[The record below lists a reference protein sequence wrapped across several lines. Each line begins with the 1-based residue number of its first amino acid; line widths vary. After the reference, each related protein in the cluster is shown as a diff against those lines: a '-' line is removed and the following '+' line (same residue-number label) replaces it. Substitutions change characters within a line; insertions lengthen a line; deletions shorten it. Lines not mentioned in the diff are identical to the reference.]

1 MSVDPNFASI
11 AALIGEPTR
20 AAFLGALLGGTA
32 HTASELAHLAGVT
45 AQTASM
51 HLARLVEGNLVKV
64 SASGRHRY
72 YELAS
77 PQVAHVLE
85 TLATI
90 APPARIASLRESE
103 RARAMR
109 FARTCYDHLAGR
121 VGVALNDRLIERG
134 FLIVEGEHWQ
144 ISATGER
151 WLKSCGV
158 DLAAWQKGRRAA
170 ARPCLDWSERRYHL
184 AGAAGAAIT
193 HWLLHEGWI
202 TRIGS
207 SRAVQLTPKGRAGF
221 QQEWDLSFD

>member
-1 MSVDPNFASI
+1 V
-11 AALIGEPTR
+11 
-20 AAFLGALLGGTA
+20 
-32 HTASELAHLAGVT
+32 
-45 AQTASM
+45 
-51 HLARLVEGNLVKV
+51 
-64 SASGRHRY
+64 ASGRHRY

-90 APPARIASLRESE
+90 APPARVSSLRESD

-109 FARTCYDHLAGR
+109 FARTCYDHLAGK
-121 VGVALNDRLIERG
+121 VGVAFNDRLIERG
-134 FLIVEGEHWQ
+134 YLIAEDKHWHL
-144 ISATGER
+144 SATGER
-151 WLKSCGV
+151 WLHNCGI
-158 DLAAWQKGRRAA
+158 DLAAWQKGRRAV

-221 QQEWDLSFD
+221 QKEWDLSFD